1 MKTVYVHACKHV
13 WKEWEGERA
22 GGALDESPSAPCMS
36 HSHLHFFPRVR
47 GGRGWGGSAREN
59 EIQIRHSEQEKRDPS
74 PCLSNSS
81 CKSRGAIYLQG
92 HFQTRCGA
100 ARARA
105 GGAEEA
111 GSPRHAGRGLAPACP
126 VIGFI
131 YLHFTGSEEAWEV

>member
-1 MKTVYVHACKHV
+1 MGWGCIRRVPQCSLHV
-13 WKEWEGERA
+13 RHTPTYIFFPGFGVA
-22 GGALDESPSAPCMS
+22 GG
-36 HSHLHFFPRVR
+36 
-47 GGRGWGGSAREN
+47 GGESAREN
-59 EIQIRHSEQEKRDPS
+59 EIQICHSEQEKCDPS

-131 YLHFTGSEEAWEV
+131 YLHFTGSEGAWAV